1 MHTAS
6 ILLSD
11 TEIQLSALIFSQ
23 QFVQLVITI
32 LFAFLFPITSA
43 AIINYLE
50 RKIMAWIQDR
60 AGPLHTGPH
69 GSLQLVAD
77 VGKMF
82 FKEDV
87 HAAKTDKFLF
97 LLAPSA
103 FIAPMIASF
112 AVLPF
117 SPFLGLPGTALATG
131 IVYLVAMSSL
141 DVIGIVMAGWGSNNK
156 YALIGG
162 LRAAAQMISYELPLI
177 LALVGVVMLTGV
189 LAGTAGYP
197 GDANIGTISIKE
209 IIGFQ
214 SAGTWPGKGI
224 PFFDFVFMGN
234 TPWAWFFLV
243 QPLMLII
250 YNTCGLAETN
260 RAPFDLPEAESELVA
275 GYLTEYSGIRWGMF
289 FLGEYGNMT
298 IVSAITTSLF
308 LGGWAGPGVAY
319 LTTPGIA
326 AGWAILGN
334 LLGITYFIIKVYV
347 LCCIFIWIRATL
359 PRLRSDQLMQFAWLI
374 LIPATL
380 GNIVL
385 TGLLSIVVSGLGLS
399 NLVFLIVTGVINW
412 VLLFGFIRLVRRAT
426 VASTRHA
433 QAPAFRAVAQRR
445 AVQARLP
452 EHLEAVESV

>member
-250 YNTCGLAETN
+250 YYTCGLAETN

-319 LTTPGIA
+319 LTTPGMA

>member
-250 YNTCGLAETN
+250 YYTCGLAETN

-319 LTTPGIA
+319 LTTPGMA
-326 AGWAILGN
+326 AAWAILGN